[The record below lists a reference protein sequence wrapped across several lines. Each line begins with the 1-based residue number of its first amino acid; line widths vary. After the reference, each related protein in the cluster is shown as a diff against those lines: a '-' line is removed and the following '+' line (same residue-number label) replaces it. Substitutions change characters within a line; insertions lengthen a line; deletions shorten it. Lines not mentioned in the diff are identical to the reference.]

1 MWLSTISTTYPA
13 ASFVAIYDHNTFYVS
28 VIVRP
33 AEAAV
38 ASNNAILS
46 KCLLEVTT
54 KLKSIVSLHHLE
66 MEAKKLLGI
75 QDGSRGLLGY
85 YSPSRPSI
93 GHASI

>member
-1 MWLSTISTTYPA
+1 M
-13 ASFVAIYDHNTFYVS
+13 S
-28 VIVRP
+28 VVIRP

-46 KCLLEVTT
+46 KCLLEMTA

-66 MEAKKLLGI
+66 MEAKKLLSI

-85 YSPSRPSI
+85 YPFSRPSI
-93 GHASI
+93 GHAGI

>member
-1 MWLSTISTTYPA
+1 MTLNYLDYNPA
-13 ASFVAIYDHNTFYVS
+13 ASFVAIYDRNVS
-28 VIVRP
+28 VVIRP

-54 KLKSIVSLHHLE
+54 RLKSIVSLHHLE

-85 YSPSRPSI
+85 YPSSRPSI
-93 GHASI
+93 GHAGI

>member
-1 MWLSTISTTYPA
+1 M
-13 ASFVAIYDHNTFYVS
+13 S

-66 MEAKKLLGI
+66 MEAKKNFWASKMVLAASWGI
-75 QDGSRGLLGY
+75 IRLAAL
-85 YSPSRPSI
+85 
-93 GHASI
+93 A